1 MSENEKEVQKG
12 ERLLAEFDYKGAI
25 SAFKKALKIDPK
37 SAAAYFGLAEASIGE
52 PKIAMEEVLEAYS
65 KAIEFEP
72 NNPFYRCSYGNF
84 CLQVGKWGPGEEQYK
99 KAAEIDPE
107 NKGQYYTEFGLEYY
121 QAMLKQYEGELPAA
135 MMKEVKK
142 KSATY
147 LLKSI
152 DLEVEEAKNI
162 L

>member
-1 MSENEKEVQKG
+1 MSEVEKDVQKG
-12 ERLLAEFDYKGAI
+12 ERLLADFDYKGAI
-25 SAFKKALKIDPK
+25 SAFKKALKVEPK
-37 SAAAYFGLAEASIGE
+37 NAAAYFGLAEASVGE
-52 PKIAMEEVLEAYS
+52 PKISMEEAVEAYS

-72 NNPFYRCSYGNF
+72 NNPFYRCSFGNY
-84 CLQVGKWGPGEEQYK
+84 CLQVGKWGVGEEQYK

-107 NKGQYYTEFGLEYY
+107 NKGLYFTEFGLEYY
-121 QAMLKQYEGELPAA
+121 QAMLKQYEGELPVA
-135 MMKEVKK
+135 MLKEVKK

-152 DLEVEEAKNI
+152 DLEVEEAKSI